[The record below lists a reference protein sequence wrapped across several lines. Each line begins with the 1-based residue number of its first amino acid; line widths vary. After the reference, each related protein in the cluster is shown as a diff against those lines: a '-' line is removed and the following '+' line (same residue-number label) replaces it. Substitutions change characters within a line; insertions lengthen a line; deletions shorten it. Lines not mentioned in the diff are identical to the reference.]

1 MHRRFAPFLIALVL
15 AAADVSRAE
24 LLAFFEATAQ
34 GTDTGHD
41 YFDFADIDLV
51 IGDDF
56 VRLFDDAALGP
67 TEIPV
72 LFEATALSD
81 PDFETAAAYFTNGEP
96 EEFVIELTG
105 ASGGGI
111 GVGTNDCALFHDDYD
126 CMLGVDVQG
135 GAIERITLEVRR
147 LSLVELDPVG
157 TAIEV
162 DVALEVFGVPEPDAS
177 QLGVAAAAALG
188 ASLLS
193 RPARRIAGS
202 KA

>member
-1 MHRRFAPFLIALVL
+1 MRRLLAPFFIALAL
-15 AAADVSRAE
+15 SAADAARAE
-24 LLAFFEATAQ
+24 LLASFEAAAQ

-41 YFDFADIDLV
+41 YFDFADVDLV

-67 TEIPV
+67 TETPV

-81 PDFETAAAYFTNGEP
+81 PDFETAAAFFTNGEP

-111 GVGTNDCALFHDDYD
+111 GVGTNDCALFHADYD
-126 CMLGVDVQG
+126 CLLGVDMQG
-135 GAIERITLEVRR
+135 GSIDRITLEVRR
-147 LSLVELDPVG
+147 LSLVALDPAG

-162 DVALEVFGVPEPDAS
+162 EVALEVFGVPEPNAAL
-177 QLGVAAAAALG
+177 LGVEAAVALG
-188 ASLLS
+188 ASSL
-193 RPARRIAGS
+193 ARRFW
-202 KA
+202 